1 MPFQKGQ
8 SGNPAGRPR
17 GSRNRAAIALQELLE
32 RDAESIART
41 VIHLAKHGNIAA
53 IRMCMGAA
61 AAAPQ
66 ARAGHSRSP
75 CARHGRGRG
84 RGDQR
89 HRGRGRERRSH
100 GIGGGRSRQG
110 GRPPRAGAG
119 ERRLRGAPGQ
129 AGERSGA
136 GGRWRRMVASAGT
149 RREPCPP
156 HGPRA
161 CPGRGLSCVGG
172 GGTAS
177 ARQ

>member
-17 GSRNRAAIALQELLE
+17 GSRNKAAIALQELLE

-41 VIHLAKHGNIAA
+41 VTHLAKHGNIAA
-53 IRMCMGAA
+53 IRMCMERLLPPRRHEPVTLDLPALDTAA
-61 AAAPQ
+61 DAVAATSAIV
-66 ARAGHSRSP
+66 AAVAS
-75 CARHGRGRG
+75 
-84 RGDQR
+84 GDL
-89 HRGRGRERRSH
+89 H

-119 ERRLRGAPGQ
+119 ERRLRGAPRQ

-136 GGRWRRMVASAGT
+136 RGRWRRMDASAGT
-149 RREPCPP
+149 RREPFPP
-156 HGPRA
+156 HVPRA

-172 GGTAS
+172 GGTPS